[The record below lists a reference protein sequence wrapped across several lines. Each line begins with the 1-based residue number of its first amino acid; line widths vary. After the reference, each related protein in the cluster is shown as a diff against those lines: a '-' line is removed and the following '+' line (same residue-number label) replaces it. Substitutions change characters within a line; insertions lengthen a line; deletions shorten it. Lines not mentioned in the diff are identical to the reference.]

1 MSERKSPSQP
11 PHNDTLLVTS
21 GRHPHANYG
30 FVNPPVYHGSTV
42 LFPTAEKLI
51 ARDQK
56 YLYGRRGTPTSDA
69 LETAITELHG
79 GAGTKLASSGL
90 GAITMALLTFTKAG
104 DHVLVTDSVYRPTR
118 AFCDTVLAKFGVETS
133 YYDPLAGAGIES
145 LMRPN
150 TRLVFTEA
158 PGSQT
163 MEMQDIPA
171 IVEVAHRHGAL
182 VVNDNTWATPLYFDV
197 LGHGVDIAVQA
208 GTKYIVGHSDVMLG
222 SATVGEALWE
232 QLWEG
237 YDLLGQC
244 VGPDDIYLGL
254 RGLRTMAVRLERH
267 MRSGIEIAEWL
278 GARPEVAHVLHPALP
293 SAPGHDIWKRDF
305 TGSSGLFS
313 IVLHPTPKH
322 ALHAMLDGLELFGM
336 GYSWGGYES
345 LIVPFKPDSYRSATT
360 WDHEGP
366 ALRLH
371 IGLESVDDLK
381 ADLEAGF
388 DRMAKAAG

>member
-1 MSERKSPSQP
+1 MSERKTSSKSSR
-11 PHNDTLLVTS
+11 HDTLLVTT
-21 GRHPHANYG
+21 GRDPHANYG

-42 LFPTAEKLI
+42 LFPSTEKLI
-51 ARDQK
+51 ARDQP

-69 LETAITELHG
+69 LETAITDLHG

-90 GAITMALLTFTKAG
+90 GAITMTLLTFTKAG
-104 DHVLVTDSVYRPTR
+104 DHILMTDSVYRPTR
-118 AFCDTVLAKFGVETS
+118 LFCDTVLAKFGVETT
-133 YYDPLAGAGIES
+133 YYDPLAGAGIED

-150 TRLVFTEA
+150 TRVVFTEA

-163 MEMQDIPA
+163 MEMQDVPA

-182 VVNDNTWATPLYFDV
+182 VAIDNTWATPLYFDAF
-197 LGHGVDIAVQA
+197 GHGVDITVQA

-222 SATVGEALWE
+222 SVTVGSDVLRE
-232 QLWEG
+232 QLIEG

-244 VGPDDIYLGL
+244 VGPDDMYLAL
-254 RGLRTMAVRLERH
+254 RGLRTMGVRLERH
-267 MRSGIEIAEWL
+267 MKSGLEMAEWFA
-278 GARPEVAHVLHPALP
+278 ARPEVAHVLHPALP
-293 SAPGHDIWKRDF
+293 GAPGHDIWKRDF
-305 TGSSGLFS
+305 TGASGLFS
-313 IVLHPTPKH
+313 VVLKPASKE

-345 LIVPFKPDSYRSATT
+345 LIVPFKPDAYRSATT

-371 IGLESVDDLK
+371 IGLEDVEDLK
-381 ADLEAGF
+381 ADLSAGF
-388 DRMAKAAG
+388 GRLAGR

>member
-1 MSERKSPSQP
+1 MSARKTSSKAIGL
-11 PHNDTLLVTS
+11 DTKLVTT
-21 GRHPHANYG
+21 GRNPHANYG

-42 LFPTAEKLI
+42 LFPSTEKLI
-51 ARDQK
+51 ARDQQ

-79 GAGTKLASSGL
+79 AAGTKLASSGL

-104 DHVLVTDSVYRPTR
+104 DHILITDSVYRPTR
-118 AFCDTVLAKFGVETS
+118 MFCDNVMAKFGVETT
-133 YYDPLAGAGIES
+133 YYDPLVGANIEE

-150 TRLVFTEA
+150 TKLVFTET

-171 IVEVAHRHGAL
+171 IVEVAHRRGAL
-182 VVNDNTWATPLYFDV
+182 VALDNTWATPLYFDV
-197 LGHGVDIAVQA
+197 FGHGVDIAVQA

-222 SATVGEALWE
+222 SVTVGDALWE

-244 VGPDDIYLGL
+244 VGPDDIYLAQ
-254 RGLRTMAVRLERH
+254 RGLRTMGVRLERH
-267 MRSGIEIAEWL
+267 MKSGLEMAEWFA
-278 GARPEVAHVLHPALP
+278 ARPEVEQVLHPALP
-293 SAPGHDIWKRDF
+293 GAPGHDIWKRDF
-305 TGSSGLFS
+305 TGASGLFS
-313 IVLHPTPKH
+313 VVLKPASKEG
-322 ALHAMLDGLELFGM
+322 LHAMLDGLELFGM

-345 LIVPFKPDSYRSATT
+345 LIVPFKPDTYRSATT

-366 ALRLH
+366 SLRLH
-371 IGLESVDDLK
+371 IGLEDVDDLK
-381 ADLEAGF
+381 ADLDDGF
-388 DRMAKAAG
+388 RRLANG